1 MDGFSVGSQSSIIS
15 DSIHLDLSVMK
26 NLLTNNEVNARFI
39 DKKEDS
45 DSSSAAVRVSSE
57 QTLLADKFQIEI
69 ENDVSSE

>member
-39 DKKEDS
+39 DKKDS